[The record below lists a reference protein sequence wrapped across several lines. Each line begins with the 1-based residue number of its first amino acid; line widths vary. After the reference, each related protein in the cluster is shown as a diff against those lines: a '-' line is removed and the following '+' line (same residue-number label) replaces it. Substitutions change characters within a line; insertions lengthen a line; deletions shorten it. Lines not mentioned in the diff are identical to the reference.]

1 MGLAICRHLVKLM
14 SGEIWVDGDAGAGST
29 FSFTGRFE
37 VSKGAPLELAPV
49 AETAAANGDGRR
61 GLRVLMAEDN
71 TINQKLV
78 SRLLE
83 KRGYSV
89 VTVTDGH
96 EALAALEREPFDVVL
111 MDVHMPS
118 MGGFE
123 ATAAIRKRERE
134 TPAPPVRIIAMTA
147 SAMKGDRERCLA
159 AGMDGYVSKPIS
171 DKELFETIEELV

>member
-1 MGLAICRHLVKLM
+1 VRLVD
-14 SGEIWVDGDAGAGST
+14 GEIWVEGDAGAGST
-29 FSFTGRFE
+29 FSFTARFE
-37 VSKGAPLELAPV
+37 VSKGAPVELTQV
-49 AETAAANGDGRR
+49 ASAADSNGHCRR

-71 TINQKLV
+71 SVNQKLV
-78 SRLLE
+78 STLLE

-89 VTVTDGH
+89 VMVTDGH
-96 EALAALEREPFDVVL
+96 AALAALERERFDLVL

-134 TPAPPVRIIAMTA
+134 SPQPPVRIIAMTA

-159 AGMDGYVSKPIS
+159 AGMDGYVSKPIR
-171 DKELFETIEELV
+171 DKELFETIEELVS